1 MLHIRSN
8 SEECIVMLK
17 ISLSCPVSSAVRSKS
32 FGIVTEFCLQKL
44 YRLLVFLKMW
54 MVPCPDEHM
63 KPLEYDMM
71 VETRLVLLEGVLY
84 TC

>member
-1 MLHIRSN
+1 
-8 SEECIVMLK
+8 
-17 ISLSCPVSSAVRSKS
+17 
-32 FGIVTEFCLQKL
+32 
-44 YRLLVFLKMW
+44 